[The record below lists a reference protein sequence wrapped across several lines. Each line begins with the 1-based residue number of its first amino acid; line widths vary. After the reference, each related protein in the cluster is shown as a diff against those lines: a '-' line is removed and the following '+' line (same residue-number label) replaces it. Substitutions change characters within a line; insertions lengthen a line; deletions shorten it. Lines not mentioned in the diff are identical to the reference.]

1 MADMLVKFDPEIE
14 FEPIVDVLYAPP
26 ADVEGNP
33 DENMKNNEIDQTKVT
48 GVVAPLIKVN
58 NLLISWDSVK
68 SFELGT
74 LKGIPYLNFVATD
87 FMNISKTFDQPGSD
101 NIVRLQILPQFENAY
116 KKINMNF
123 YITDFSTPED
133 ELLSLS
139 CIYMAPN
146 LWNSELK
153 SWGKIS
159 TYKFYEDIAHY
170 CKLGLVSNISE
181 TKDERYIYAPN
192 ATIKDMIPKVV
203 AEGGAETVILDA
215 WIDWWNNI
223 VLCDMYDRWNTIED
237 DIKYWT
243 GMRQLNIE
251 PNGAQEA
258 EKIDRMITNAFPYK
272 LRETYTKEY
281 KIVNNTAKNAKAG
294 TDKVI
299 TIYNY
304 DELTSDDLLIEDGD
318 TKNDIFKKFIY
329 GGEYI
334 GEFNYIKQAFCNFAY
349 LQKINSQMIKVS
361 LDTPCL
367 SLMKGEK
374 VNFMW
379 FDINNFQ
386 TAPLNEVSEEVDTNI
401 QTPPENE
408 AVQDEF
414 TLNKQ
419 VSGQYLIVDETLKFE
434 NISGGP
440 NWKLELL
447 LSRPADQIF
456 NYSEVLK
463 SLNGEQS

>member
-1 MADMLVKFDPEIE
+1 MLVKFDPEIE

-26 ADVEGNP
+26 ADEGGNP
-33 DENMKNNEIDQTKVT
+33 DEKMINNEIDQTKVT
-48 GVVAPLIKVN
+48 GVIAPLIKVN
-58 NLLISWDSVK
+58 NLIISWDSVM

-74 LKGIPYLNFVATD
+74 SHGIPYLNFVAKD

-101 NIVRLQILPQFENAY
+101 NIVRLQILPQFDNAY

-123 YITDFSTPED
+123 YIIDFSTPD
-133 ELLSLS
+133 EEILDLR

-159 TYKFYEDIAHY
+159 TYKFYEDVAHY
-170 CKLGLVSNISE
+170 CKLGMVSNISE
-181 TKDERYIYAPN
+181 TNDDRYIYASN
-192 ATIKDMIPKVV
+192 TTIKDMIPTVV
-203 AEGGAETVILDA
+203 AEGGAEKVILDA

-223 VLCDMYDRWNTIED
+223 VLCDMYDRWNAVED
-237 DIKYWT
+237 NIKYWT

-251 PNGAQEA
+251 PNGAQET
-258 EKIDRMITNAFPYK
+258 EEIDRMITNAYPYK
-272 LRETYTKEY
+272 YRETYTQDY
-281 KIVNNTAKNAKAG
+281 QIVNNTSRNAMDG

-299 TIYNY
+299 TIYGY
-304 DELTSDDLLIEDGD
+304 DELEQSDLFIEDAD

-334 GEFNYIKQAFCNFAY
+334 GDFNYIKQAYCNSAY
-349 LQKINSQMIKVS
+349 LQKINSQMIRVS
-361 LDTPCL
+361 LQTPCL

-379 FDINNFQ
+379 FDMNNFQ
-386 TAPLNEVSEEVDTNI
+386 TGLLDQVSEDVDTNI

-434 NISGGP
+434 NSNGGP
-440 NWKLELL
+440 RWNLELL
-447 LSRPADQIF
+447 LSRPVDQVF
-456 NYSEVLK
+456 NYAEAIK
-463 SLNGEQS
+463 NLNNPKAEE